1 MAEELTRKRLKV
13 FGVAV
18 TDFED
23 QCRTIAERARREVD
37 CGGDPAAFLPILEEF
52 QRSSSEVFG
61 RWLEVTQ
68 SIIEQQKQTNATI
81 LGLLD
86 RLKNQK
92 GCSS

>member
-23 QCRTIAERARREVD
+23 QCQAIVEQVRRD
-37 CGGDPAAFLPILEEF
+37 AGCGSDPTAFLSFAEEF
-52 QRSSSEVFG
+52 LRSNAEVVR

-68 SIIEQQKQTNATI
+68 AIIEQQQQTNAVL

-86 RLKNQK
+86 ELKKQK
-92 GCSS
+92 GLSS

>member
-23 QCRTIAERARREVD
+23 QCQAITEEARREID
-37 CGGDPAAFLPILEEF
+37 RGGDPAALLPVFERLL
-52 QRSSSEVFG
+52 RSNSEVVG

-68 SIIEQQKQTNATI
+68 AIVEQQQQTHAKI

-86 RLKNQK
+86 GLKRQK
-92 GCSS
+92 GLSS